1 MRTRLAST
9 LIRFVL
15 PVALLTLVA
24 CAPAPI
30 YKTSGAAAVAT
41 PAQVTRTPER
51 YSGNQ
56 VIWGGRI
63 VHVSNFADH
72 SEIELLAYPL
82 DSSQR
87 PRANDRGSGRFIA
100 VLHGYVEPL
109 DYPSGALMTVEGKLN
124 GTRAAK
130 VGEADY
136 LFPLVDVTQSHVWT
150 AEEMSKGRN
159 NVHFGL
165 GVGVGIH

>member
-1 MRTRLAST
+1 MRTRPASM
-9 LIRFVL
+9 LVRLLL
-15 PVALLTLVA
+15 PAALLTLAA

-30 YKTSGAAAVAT
+30 YKTNNSAEVAT
-41 PAQVTRTPER
+41 PAQVAQTPER
-51 YSGNQ
+51 YNGNE
-56 VIWGGRI
+56 VVWGGRI

-72 SEIELLAYPL
+72 TEIELLGYPL

-87 PRANDRGSGRFIA
+87 PRANDNGGGRFIA

-109 DYPSGALMTVEGKLN
+109 AYPSGALMTVDGKLN
-124 GTRAAK
+124 GTRADK

-150 AEEMSKGRN
+150 PEEMSKGRSN
-159 NVHFGL
+159 FRFGV

>member
-1 MRTRLAST
+1 MPA
-9 LIRFVL
+9 
-15 PVALLTLVA
+15 ALLGLAA

-30 YKTSGAAAVAT
+30 YKSTGTVAAAT
-41 PAQVTRTPER
+41 PAQVAQAPER
-51 YSGNQ
+51 YRNDE

-63 VHVSNFADH
+63 VKVDVFSDH

-87 PRANDRGSGRFIA
+87 PRANDSGNGRFIA
-100 VLHGYVEPL
+100 VARGYLEPL
-109 DYPSGALMTVEGKLN
+109 SYPAGALMTIDGKLD
-124 GTRAAK
+124 GTRAGK

-136 LFPLVDVTQSHVWT
+136 VFPLVEVSQSHVWT
-150 AEEMSKGRN
+150 PAEMSQGRSN
-159 NVHFGL
+159 IQFGL